1 MKYNYHTHTSRCF
14 HAKGTDEDYVLAAIE
29 AGFDEI
35 GFADHTAWEFD
46 SDFVSNMRM
55 PESQLKDYC
64 DSIKSLREKYKD
76 KISIKLGLECEYFP
90 KYIPWLRD
98 AIKEHGIDYV
108 ILGHHFATDE
118 QGGAYNGFID
128 TPEDIYRYRDDVV
141 EAMETG
147 LFSYVAHPDLFMRG
161 YNGFD
166 EHCKKV
172 SQDIINTAVKTG
184 TPLEYNLL
192 GLKHGIADGKPG
204 YPDPDFWAIAS
215 ELKPKT
221 IVGIDA
227 HDPSHY
233 LEAEHI
239 RRGYE
244 TLEKLGLPPVDT
256 IKFLI

>member
-14 HAKGTDEDYVLAAIE
+14 HARGTDEEYVLAAIE

-35 GFADHTAWEFD
+35 GFADHTAWKFD

-55 PESQLKDYC
+55 PESALKDYC
-64 DSIKSLREKYKD
+64 DSVKTLREKYKD
-76 KISIKLGLECEYFP
+76 KISIKLGLECEYFS
-90 KYIPWLRD
+90 KYIPWLKG
-98 AIKEHGIDYV
+98 AIEEHEIDYV
-108 ILGHHFATDE
+108 ILGHHFTGDE
-118 QGGAYNGFID
+118 KGGAYNGFIN

-161 YNGFD
+161 YDSFD
-166 EHCKKV
+166 EDCRKV
-172 SQDIINTAVKTG
+172 SEDIIKTAIKTG

-192 GLKHGIADGKPG
+192 GLKHGINDGKPG
-204 YPDPDFWAIAS
+204 YPHPEFWKIAS

-221 IVGIDA
+221 IIGIDA
-227 HDPSHY
+227 HDPSDY

-239 RRGYE
+239 KRGYDM
-244 TLEKLGLPPVDT
+244 LDSLGLAPVST
-256 IKFLI
+256 IKFFR